1 MALANQRPSPYHLEM
16 SAIRAVVFDF
26 DGVLAQTEPIHL
38 AAFRDAF
45 EPEGWTLTDDAYY
58 QRYLG
63 FNDAETIAE
72 FSRDHG
78 LSTSA
83 DRARA
88 ILARKS
94 DAYRRRFAS
103 HDVLY
108 PGAADCVR
116 RLAPVFAL
124 AIASGSLHAEIED
137 ILAAG
142 HLRAPFVAI
151 IGADDVARSKPA
163 PDPYLAA
170 AERLG
175 LPPADCV
182 AIEDSAWGLRSARA
196 AGMRTIALTTTA
208 SADRLAGADRIV
220 PDLGAVTAEFV
231 AAIATSMSR

>member
-1 MALANQRPSPYHLEM
+1 M
-16 SAIRAVVFDF
+16 SSIRAVVFDF
-26 DGVLAQTEPIHL
+26 DGVLARTEPLHL

-45 EPEGWTLTDDAYY
+45 ADEGWTLTDEAYY

-78 LSTSA
+78 LSTSP

-103 HDVLY
+103 SNVLD

-116 RLAPVFAL
+116 RLARVFAL
-124 AIASGSLHAEIED
+124 AIASGSLHAEIEA

-142 HLRAPFVAI
+142 QLRAPFAAI
-151 IGADDVARSKPA
+151 IGADDVERSKPA

-175 LPPADCV
+175 VPPADCV
-182 AIEDSAWGLRSARA
+182 AIEDSSWGLQSARQ

-208 SADRLAGADRIV
+208 SPDRLASADRIV
-220 PDLGAVTAEFV
+220 PNLDAVTVELV
-231 AAIATSMSR
+231 AAIATPMNP